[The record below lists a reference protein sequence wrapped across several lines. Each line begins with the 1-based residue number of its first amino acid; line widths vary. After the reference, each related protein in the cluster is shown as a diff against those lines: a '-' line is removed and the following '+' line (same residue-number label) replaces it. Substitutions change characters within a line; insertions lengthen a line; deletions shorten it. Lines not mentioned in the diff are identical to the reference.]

1 MTQRPEYD
9 RFEYERL
16 DKESFL
22 NWLDDLDMKVETFS
36 RLTGAGM
43 NQISKWT
50 AKNPR
55 DIPLWVGMVLTMFE
69 NVPGAIPEAR
79 KWANDVIVLDKR
91 KPELGEYPF
100 QQEDVT
106 WK

>member
-1 MTQRPEYD
+1 MPE

-22 NWLDDLDMKVETFS
+22 EWLKDLDMKVETFS
-36 RLTGAGM
+36 RLTGAGLV
-43 NQISKWT
+43 QISKWLST
-50 AKNPR
+50 NPR
-55 DIPLWVGMVLTMFE
+55 DIPLWVGMVLTLFE

-79 KWANDVIVLDKR
+79 KWANDMIIHDR
-91 KPELGEYPF
+91 QNPDHGEYPF
-100 QQEDVT
+100 QQEGSA